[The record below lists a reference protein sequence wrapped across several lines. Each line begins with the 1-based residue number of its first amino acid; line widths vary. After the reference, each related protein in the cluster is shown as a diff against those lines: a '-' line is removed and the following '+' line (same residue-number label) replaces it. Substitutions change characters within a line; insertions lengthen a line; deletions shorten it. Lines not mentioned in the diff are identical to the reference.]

1 MKRILALVL
10 FTSLIAGCSSDAE
23 APSFTQSEDT
33 CGSQNLGYWAAEE
46 LHVTGLAS
54 NALHHKDGLLYVV
67 ESRDNTISTWDI
79 ELEQYS
85 PFADLGND
93 QNPYDLFV
101 GSGVVWVTNYIGQS
115 VSRLTEA
122 GKNVEELGG
131 PNFKNPSGVAE
142 FAGHLWVTNVNYIS
156 PSQGFG
162 PSTVL
167 KRSLETGIE
176 EVIEMDFL
184 NTQFADVFEF
194 ENEEILVL
202 TSTGAV
208 QFVDRK
214 AMATSP
220 GAVDVIASDGTM
232 RTVEFPVPSPQRSGA
247 LSRPAQPP
255 SSKYLYF
262 TSATAPEIYKLDLES
277 LTWVRGPED
286 PIVLY
291 ESEEDTL
298 HHISAG
304 SDGMLYVTAFNSDEI
319 WRVDTRCDEVLAE
332 PVKVGR
338 SSLLEGPHMIQVVDA
353 PEGGV
358 DAYYLLS
365 LSNRLGRVKFRPS
378 QN

>member
-1 MKRILALVL
+1 MRRSLEIVFFA
-10 FTSLIAGCSSDAE
+10 SLIAGCSSDAE
-23 APSFTQSEDT
+23 APAFAQSEET
-33 CGSQNLGYWAAEE
+33 CGAQNLGYWAAEE
-46 LHVTGLAS
+46 LSVTGLAS

-101 GSGVVWVTNYIGQS
+101 GSGVVWVTNYIGRT
-115 VSRLTEA
+115 VSQITQGGE
-122 GKNVEELGG
+122 NVDAWAA
-131 PNFKNPSGVAE
+131 PSFRNPSGVAE
-142 FAGHLWVTNVNYIS
+142 FARHLWVTDVNYIS

-162 PSTVL
+162 PSTVV
-167 KRSLETGIE
+167 KRNLESDE
-176 EVIEMDFL
+176 EEIIEMSFL

-194 ENEEILVL
+194 GSEEVLVL

-214 AMATSP
+214 AMATSS

-255 SSKYLYF
+255 GSKYLYF
-262 TSATAPEIYKLDLES
+262 TSATAPEIYKLDVET

-304 SDGMLYVTAFNSDEI
+304 PDGMLYVTAFNTDEI